1 MMSVTPRKGAD
12 ILALGIGATVAAW
25 AVLYVAALPT
35 LRTSPWPVAL
45 AIAACLFGAGFLGGR
60 STGRGAGGGAAIGIV
75 VGAASLLVLS
85 GLLRGI
91 DAESRRHV
99 ALWFAGFLAATVALP
114 AAGALLGR
122 RAAPPPADRNWT
134 AILAWVTA
142 ATALLMLVAG
152 GIVTGLEAGL
162 AVQGWLVPEGHLL
175 LLYPISLMRRDL
187 PTFVEHAHRLWGVL
201 VGLST
206 LVLTVHVWLVEP
218 RRWLRG
224 LAAAILAAVL
234 VQAAL
239 GGTRVTEKIVA
250 LAIMHGVAAMLI
262 LAAMVVLAMALG
274 EAWRAAG
281 KMGTG
286 PFSPRG
292 GRRTHEPCSR
302 ENGPVPIFPA
312 ATDRGLSVALLIV
325 VLLQIALGATFRHI
339 QPLADT
345 PRGALMG
352 LLHGHSFIGSTAVL
366 VLALFCGVR
375 SWGMYADLPPL
386 RRGGTALVHT
396 TILQVLLGVMSFIL
410 VPKGA
415 RPPGEAIGGLELLFT
430 TAHQAIGAVLLAT
443 AANLFAWQRRLL
455 AA

>member
-1 MMSVTPRKGAD
+1 MMSASPRKGAD
-12 ILALGIGATVAAW
+12 ILALGLAATVAAW
-25 AVLYVAALPT
+25 VVLYVAALPT
-35 LRTSPWPVAL
+35 LRTSPWTAVI
-45 AIAACLFGAGFLGGR
+45 AIAACLFGVGFLAGR
-60 STGRGAGGGAAIGIV
+60 AAGRGAGGGAAIGMV

-91 DAESRRHV
+91 DAPSARQA
-99 ALWFAGFLAATVALP
+99 ALWFACFLAATVALP
-114 AAGALLGR
+114 AAGAFLGR
-122 RAAPPPADRNWT
+122 RAAPPPVERNWT
-134 AILAWVTA
+134 ATLAWVTA
-142 ATALLMLVAG
+142 ATTLLMLAAG

-187 PTFVEHAHRLWGVL
+187 STFVEHAHRLMGVL

-224 LAAAILAAVL
+224 LAAAILTAVL
-234 VQAAL
+234 VQAVL
-239 GGTRVTEKIVA
+239 GGTRVTEKSVA

-274 EAWRAAG
+274 EAWRAAR
-281 KMGTG
+281 
-286 PFSPRG
+286 PEPRPG
-292 GRRTHEPCSR
+292 
-302 ENGPVPIFPA
+302 A

-325 VLLQIALGATFRHI
+325 LLFQIALGATFRHI

-415 RPPGEAIGGLELLFT
+415 RPPGEAIGGLEVLFT
-430 TAHQAIGAVLLAT
+430 TAHQAFGAVLLAAVT
-443 AANLFAWQRRLL
+443 TLIAWQRRLL